1 MKVKVKID
9 GLINLNDIKMVIDEG
24 VDLIGFITGFPESP
38 RNLKYEQIKSF
49 LSQIPKHIFTVIA
62 TKMELVDD
70 LIKKINPEL
79 PKFLQ
84 LYGELT
90 NVKQIQE
97 IQQIKVLH
105 ADLNTVFDKMKN
117 NVKQFDIILVDSSVK
132 GQYGG
137 TGITHNWQ
145 ISKEIRDYI
154 YPKPFILA
162 GGLTPTNVIQAV
174 TKVKPY
180 AVDVSSGVET
190 NVGFK
195 DKIKV
200 RNFIVNAKSIDMKT
214 NY

>member
-9 GLINLNDIKMVIDEG
+9 GLTNLNDINMVIEEG

-70 LIKKINPEL
+70 LI

>member
-9 GLINLNDIKMVIDEG
+9 GLTNLNDINMVIEEG